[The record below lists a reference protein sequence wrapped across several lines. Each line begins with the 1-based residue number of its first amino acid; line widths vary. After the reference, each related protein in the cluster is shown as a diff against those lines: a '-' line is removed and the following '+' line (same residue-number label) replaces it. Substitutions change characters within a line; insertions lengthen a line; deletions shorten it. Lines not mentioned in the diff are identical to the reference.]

1 MPKSSACQSDKMG
14 CMASIYK
21 ERHIDATPQD
31 AWAALADWGALH
43 ERLVPGFATDANLDG
58 EDRIV
63 TFAAGMTVRERL
75 ISCDA
80 QTRRLVWSI
89 VDGPYAHHN
98 GAAQV
103 SEHPDGG
110 VRFVWVA
117 DLLPNELAEGTEEM
131 MEKGIETIKRTL
143 ERVVESE
150 A

>member
-1 MPKSSACQSDKMG
+1 
-14 CMASIYK
+14 MASIYK
-21 ERHIDATPQD
+21 ERQIDATSQD

-43 ERLVPGFATDANLDG
+43 ERLVPGFVTDARLDG

-80 QTRRLVWSI
+80 QARRLVWSI
-89 VDGPYAHHN
+89 VDGPYTHHN

-110 VRFVWVA
+110 VRFVWIA
-117 DLLPNELAEGTEEM
+117 DLLPNELAQRTGEL
-131 MEKGIETIKRTL
+131 MEQGIDTVKRTL
-143 ERVVESE
+143 EGAVESG

>member
-1 MPKSSACQSDKMG
+1 MSKPSALGPDRMG

-21 ERHIDATPQD
+21 ERHIDATLED

-43 ERLVPGFATDANLDG
+43 ERLVPGFVTDAQLDG

-63 TFAAGMTVRERL
+63 KFAAGMTVRERL

-80 QTRRLVWSI
+80 QARRLVWSI
-89 VDGPYAHHN
+89 IDGPYTHHN

-103 SEHPDGG
+103 SEHLGGG

-117 DLLPNELAEGTEEM
+117 DLLPNELAEPTREL
-131 MEKGIETIKRTL
+131 MEQGIDAVKRTL
-143 ERVVESE
+143 EGAVESG